1 VKNVETF
8 FLKVDVTA
16 CGQQNDHDR
25 FVSREVISVRRGS
38 MRFYTI
44 KLPKFLGGM
53 IRGIIEAFNKKK

>member
-1 VKNVETF
+1 M
-8 FLKVDVTA
+8 
-16 CGQQNDHDR
+16 
-25 FVSREVISVRRGS
+25 RRGS